1 MDEGRRK
8 PAGSGVELLPHPHP
22 EVRSPAHKSPP
33 NSSQACADCATCLRS
48 AVRRCASG
56 VSSCRKRCRERNED
70 KMRLTALHAPR
81 GLRGNTEETTRAW
94 RENECACVNGRGCLT
109 IESEKCRWAV
119 EGTNITDVMAGLVPA
134 IPIMKAP
141 RSINRDHRDIPNQV
155 EDRRPVMTG

>member
-22 EVRSPAHKSPP
+22 EVRSPAHKSPQMERREAMRFRRFIV
-33 NSSQACADCATCLRS
+33 SQAMPEAKRRQGAPYGAPCPSYVGKTKS
-48 AVRRCASG
+48 A
-56 VSSCRKRCRERNED
+56 
-70 KMRLTALHAPR
+70 
-81 GLRGNTEETTRAW
+81 TRAW
-94 RENECACVNGRGCLT
+94 RESECACVNGRGCLT

-141 RSINRDHRDIPNQV
+141 RSINRDHRDKPGD
-155 EDRRPVMTG
+155 DRLSVGRSAPHPRCRPRESGDP